1 MNVLSGISIGF
12 IGYTIFVIL
21 DTIIKKY
28 LVNEYSVFQI
38 NFYICLFSL
47 IPTLLTL
54 YFLNNWSSLKNY
66 IIHIQLLRGLFG
78 LI

>member
-38 NFYICLFSL
+38 NFYICLFSF

-54 YFLNNWSSLKNY
+54 YFLHTNILKTN
-66 IIHIQLLRGLFG
+66 LLNF
-78 LI
+78 

>member
-12 IGYTIFVIL
+12 IGYTIFVVL

-38 NFYICLFSL
+38 NFYICLFSF

-54 YFLNNWSSLKNY
+54 YFLNNGA
-66 IIHIQLLRGLFG
+66 H
-78 LI
+78 

>member
-38 NFYICLFSL
+38 NFYICLFSF

-54 YFLNNWSSLKNY
+54 YFLNK
-66 IIHIQLLRGLFG
+66 LF
-78 LI
+78 

>member
-38 NFYICLFSL
+38 NFYICLFSF
-47 IPTLLTL
+47 IPTILTRD
-54 YFLNNWSSLKNY
+54 FLN
-66 IIHIQLLRGLFG
+66 
-78 LI
+78 

>member
-38 NFYICLFSL
+38 NFYICLFSF

-54 YFLNNWSSLKNY
+54 YFLNK
-66 IIHIQLLRGLFG
+66 
-78 LI
+78 